1 MLSSMKVY
9 IFQSGKEPDM
19 VGFTVDA
26 AGANLPTALAPWA
39 AWTAWTASEEEAAI
53 EASPEAPAPATA
65 GASAAAMAVI
75 ERDGFYVARA
85 ETIAHMTGIPWV
97 R

>member
-1 MLSSMKVY
+1 MKIY

-19 VGFTVDA
+19 VGFTVDV
-26 AGANLPTALAPWA
+26 AGANLPAALAPWS

-53 EASPEAPAPATA
+53 ETSPEASDPATA
-65 GASAAAMAVI
+65 GASAAAIAAI

>member
-1 MLSSMKVY
+1 MKVH

-19 VGFTVDA
+19 VGFTVDET
-26 AGANLPTALAPWA
+26 GANLPASLAPWS
-39 AWTAWTASEEEAAI
+39 AWTAWTTSEEEAAI
-53 EASPEAPAPATA
+53 EASPEAPDPAKA
-65 GASAAAMAVI
+65 GASAAATVAI

>member
-1 MLSSMKVY
+1 MKVY
-9 IFQSGKEPDM
+9 IFQSGKQPDV
-19 VGFTVDA
+19 VGFTVDET
-26 AGANLPTALAPWA
+26 GGNLPTALAPWS

-53 EASPEAPAPATA
+53 EAAPEAADPADL
-65 GASAAAMAVI
+65 GASASAIAAI

-85 ETIAHMTGIPWV
+85 ETIARMTGIPWV